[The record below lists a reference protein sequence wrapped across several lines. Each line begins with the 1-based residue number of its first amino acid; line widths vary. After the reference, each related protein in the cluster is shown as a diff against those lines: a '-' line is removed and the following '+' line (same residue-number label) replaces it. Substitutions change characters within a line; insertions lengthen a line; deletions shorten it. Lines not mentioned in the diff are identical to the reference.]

1 MAGLHALVIF
11 RYNEGKKHLNIRRGQ
26 PLCNQQLV
34 NLRID
39 LAFKQLF
46 GTNGSE
52 DILIA
57 FLNAMLQESLASP
70 IASLQIEDPH
80 LHREHEEDKL
90 SILDISAT
98 LDTGT
103 KVNVEIQLNNNH
115 DMIKRSLYYWGRLYT
130 SQLQKGMPYSALHKT
145 ITINL
150 LNFVMFSEQKSF
162 HTTSILWNTQ
172 QQKLLID
179 DIEIH
184 IVEIPNLTMQW
195 HEEKVNPWKD
205 PFARWLLLLTANEDE
220 HLTKTLED
228 IAMNRDPILQ
238 KALHKWERMS
248 QDSSFRQA
256 YDAREKVLMD
266 EAAKFAHAETEGI
279 KRGMEQGIK
288 KGLEQGIEQGIEKGR
303 KEGVQQGKIQMIKSM
318 YNLGIPLETIAKA
331 SKLSVHDVE
340 RILENK

>member
-1 MAGLHALVIF
+1 MF
-11 RYNEGKKHLNIRRGQ
+11 
-26 PLCNQQLV
+26 NQQLV

-39 LAFKQLF
+39 FAFKQLF

-57 FLNAMLQESLASP
+57 FLNAMLQESLESP
-70 IASLQIEDPH
+70 IASLQLEDPH
-80 LHREHEEDKL
+80 LHREHANDKL

-115 DMIKRSLYYWGRLYT
+115 DMMKRSLYYWGKLYT
-130 SQLQKGMPYSALHKT
+130 SQLQKGMPYSALRKT

-150 LNFVMFSEQKSF
+150 LNFIMFLDHKEF
-162 HTTSILWNTQ
+162 HTTGTLWNTQ
-172 QQKLLID
+172 QQKLLSD

-184 IVEIPNLTMQW
+184 IIEIPKLTTQW

-205 PFARWLLLLTANEDE
+205 PFVRWLLLLSANEDE

-238 KALHKWERMS
+238 S
-248 QDSSFRQA
+248 
-256 YDAREKVLMD
+256 
-266 EAAKFAHAETEGI
+266 
-279 KRGMEQGIK
+279 
-288 KGLEQGIEQGIEKGR
+288 
-303 KEGVQQGKIQMIKSM
+303 
-318 YNLGIPLETIAKA
+318 
-331 SKLSVHDVE
+331 
-340 RILENK
+340 NKQVGTYESRFLFPTSL

>member
-1 MAGLHALVIF
+1 MF
-11 RYNEGKKHLNIRRGQ
+11 S
-26 PLCNQQLV
+26 QQLV

-39 LAFKQLF
+39 FAFKQLF

-57 FLNAMLQESLASP
+57 FLNAMLQESLDSP
-70 IASLQIEDPH
+70 ITSLQLEDPH
-80 LHREHEEDKL
+80 LHREYEEDKL

-98 LDTGT
+98 LNTGT

-115 DMIKRSLYYWGRLYT
+115 DMMKRSLYYWGKLYT
-130 SQLQKGMPYSALHKT
+130 SQLQKGMPYSALRKT

-150 LNFVMFSEQKSF
+150 LNFIMFLDHKEF
-162 HTTSILWNTQ
+162 HTTGTLWNTQ
-172 QQKLLID
+172 QQKLLSD

-184 IVEIPNLTMQW
+184 IVEIPKLTKQW

-205 PFARWLLLLTANEDE
+205 PFVRWLLLLSANEDE

-228 IAMNRDPILQ
+228 IAMNQDPILK
-238 KALHKWERMS
+238 KAINKWERMS

-279 KRGMEQGIK
+279 KRGMEQGIEQGMK
-288 KGLEQGIEQGIEKGR
+288 RGLEKGLEKGIEKGR
-303 KEGVQQGKIQMIKSM
+303 KEGVQQGKIQMIKGM
-318 YNLGIPLETIAKA
+318 HDLGIPLETIAKA
-331 SKLSVHDVE
+331 SKLSVHEVE
-340 RILENK
+340 HILKHK

>member
-1 MAGLHALVIF
+1 MF
-11 RYNEGKKHLNIRRGQ
+11 
-26 PLCNQQLV
+26 NQQLV

-39 LAFKQLF
+39 FAFKQLF

-57 FLNAMLQESLASP
+57 FLNAMLQESLESP
-70 IASLQIEDPH
+70 IASLQLEDPH
-80 LHREHEEDKL
+80 LHREYEEDKL

-115 DMIKRSLYYWGRLYT
+115 DMVKRSLYYWGRLYT
-130 SQLQKGMPYSALHKT
+130 SQLQKGMPYSALHKI

-150 LNFVMFSEQKSF
+150 LNFVMFFGTPSLPYNE
-162 HTTSILWNTQ
+162 HIMEYTTT
-172 QQKLLID
+172 KLLSD

-184 IVEIPNLTMQW
+184 IIEIPKLTEQW

-205 PFARWLLLLTANEDE
+205 PFVRWLLLLSANEDE
-220 HLTKTLED
+220 HLTKLLED
-228 IAMNRDPILQ
+228 IAMNQDPILQ
-238 KALHKWERMS
+238 KAINKWERMS

-288 KGLEQGIEQGIEKGR
+288 KGLEKGIEKGLE
-303 KEGVQQGKIQMIKSM
+303 KGIQQGKIQMIKNM
-318 YNLGIPLETIAKA
+318 YDLGIPLETIAKA
-331 SKLSVHDVE
+331 SKLSLHE
-340 RILENK
+340 IEHILGHK

>member
-1 MAGLHALVIF
+1 M
-11 RYNEGKKHLNIRRGQ
+11 
-26 PLCNQQLV
+26 
-34 NLRID
+34 
-39 LAFKQLF
+39 F

-57 FLNAMLQESLASP
+57 FLNAMLQESLDSP
-70 IASLQIEDPH
+70 IASLQLEDPH
-80 LHREHEEDKL
+80 LHREHVNDKL

-98 LDTGT
+98 LNTGT

-115 DMIKRSLYYWGRLYT
+115 DMMKRSLYYWGKLYT
-130 SQLQKGMPYSALHKT
+130 SQLQKGMPYSSLHKT

-150 LNFVMFSEQKSF
+150 LNFIMFSDHKEF
-162 HTTSILWNTQ
+162 HTTGTLWNTQ
-172 QQKLLID
+172 HQKLLSD

-184 IVEIPNLTMQW
+184 IVEIPKLTKQW

-205 PFARWLLLLTANEDE
+205 PFARWLLLLSANEDE

-238 KALHKWERMS
+238 KAINKWERMS

-266 EAAKFAHAETEGI
+266 EAAKFAHAEKEGM
-279 KRGMEQGIK
+279 KRGLE
-288 KGLEQGIEQGIEKGR
+288 KGLEKGMEKGLEKGLEKGR

-318 YNLGIPLETIAKA
+318 HDLGIPLETIAKA
-331 SKLSVHDVE
+331 SKLSVHEVE
-340 RILENK
+340 LILGYK

>member
-1 MAGLHALVIF
+1 MF
-11 RYNEGKKHLNIRRGQ
+11 
-26 PLCNQQLV
+26 NQQLV

-39 LAFKQLF
+39 FAFKQLF

-57 FLNAMLQESLASP
+57 FLNAMLQESLESP
-70 IASLQIEDPH
+70 IASLQLEDPH
-80 LHREHEEDKL
+80 LHREHANDKL

-98 LDTGT
+98 LGTGT

-115 DMIKRSLYYWGRLYT
+115 DMMKRSLYYWGKLYT
-130 SQLQKGMPYSALHKT
+130 SQLQKGMPYSALRKT

-150 LNFVMFSEQKSF
+150 LNFIMFLDHKEF
-162 HTTSILWNTQ
+162 HTKGTLWNTQ
-172 QQKLLID
+172 QQKLLSD

-184 IVEIPNLTMQW
+184 IVEIPKLTEQW

-205 PFARWLLLLTANEDE
+205 PFARWLLLLSANEDE
-220 HLTKTLED
+220 HLTKLLED
-228 IAMNRDPILQ
+228 IAMNQDPILQ
-238 KALHKWERMS
+238 KAINKWERMS

-266 EAAKFAHAETEGI
+266 EAAKFAHAETEGM
-279 KRGMEQGIK
+279 KRGME
-288 KGLEQGIEQGIEKGR
+288 KGLEKGIEKGR

-318 YNLGIPLETIAKA
+318 YDLGIPLETIAKA
-331 SKLSVHDVE
+331 SELSVHDVE
-340 RILENK
+340 RILENE

>member
-1 MAGLHALVIF
+1 MF
-11 RYNEGKKHLNIRRGQ
+11 
-26 PLCNQQLV
+26 NQQLV

-39 LAFKQLF
+39 FAFKQLF

-57 FLNAMLQESLASP
+57 FLNAMLQESLESP
-70 IASLQIEDPH
+70 IASLQLEDPH
-80 LHREHEEDKL
+80 LHREYEEDKL

-98 LDTGT
+98 LNTGT

-115 DMIKRSLYYWGRLYT
+115 DMIKRSLYYWGKLYT
-130 SQLQKGMPYSALHKT
+130 SQLQKGMPYSSLHKT

-150 LNFVMFSEQKSF
+150 LNFIMFSDHKEF
-162 HTTSILWNTQ
+162 HTTGTLWNTQ
-172 QQKLLID
+172 QQKRLSD

-184 IVEIPNLTMQW
+184 IVEIEIPQLTEQW

-205 PFARWLLLLTANEDE
+205 PFVRWLLLLSANEDE

-228 IAMNRDPILQ
+228 IAMNQDPILQ
-238 KALHKWERMS
+238 KAINKWERMS

-288 KGLEQGIEQGIEKGR
+288 KGIEKGIEQGR
-303 KEGVQQGKIQMIKSM
+303 KEGVQQGKVQMITSM
-318 YNLGIPLETIAKA
+318 YDLGIPLETIAKA
-331 SKLSVHDVE
+331 SKLSVHEIE
-340 RILENK
+340 RILGHK

>member
-1 MAGLHALVIF
+1 MF
-11 RYNEGKKHLNIRRGQ
+11 
-26 PLCNQQLV
+26 NQQLV

-39 LAFKQLF
+39 FAFKQLF

-57 FLNAMLQESLASP
+57 FLNAMLQESLESP
-70 IASLQIEDPH
+70 IASLQLEDPH
-80 LHREHEEDKL
+80 LHREHANDKL

-98 LDTGT
+98 LGTGT

-115 DMIKRSLYYWGRLYT
+115 DMMKRSLYYWGKLYT
-130 SQLQKGMPYSALHKT
+130 SQLQKGMPYSALRKT

-150 LNFVMFSEQKSF
+150 LNFIMFLDHKEF
-162 HTTSILWNTQ
+162 HTKGTLWNTQ
-172 QQKLLID
+172 QQKLLSD

-184 IVEIPNLTMQW
+184 IIEIPKLTEQW

-205 PFARWLLLLTANEDE
+205 PFARWLLLLSANEDE
-220 HLTKTLED
+220 HLTKLLED
-228 IAMNRDPILQ
+228 IAMNQDPILQ
-238 KALHKWERMS
+238 KAINKWERMS

-266 EAAKFAHAETEGI
+266 EAAKFAHAETEGM
-279 KRGMEQGIK
+279 KRGMEKGLEKGIKQGIE
-288 KGLEQGIEQGIEKGR
+288 KGIEQGIEQGIEKGR

-318 YNLGIPLETIAKA
+318 YDLGIPLETIAKA
-331 SKLSVHDVE
+331 SELSVHDVE
-340 RILENK
+340 RILENE